1 MILNQYKKSSFFAF
15 VKLLLFIVEISLLFK
30 KNNAILK
37 TSNNI
42 VFNLHLIILI
52 FILGKMWSRIPIIT
66 SNKEE
71 NNGRQNLSL

>member
-1 MILNQYKKSSFFAF
+1 MILNQYKKSYFFAF
-15 VKLLLFIVEISLLFK
+15 AKLLLFIVEISLLFK

-52 FILGKMWSRIPIIT
+52 FILGKMLSRIPIIT